1 MNALPARRHF
11 FRGDDGYEQARRS
24 MVWNQRVPDR
34 YPDVI
39 VDARDA
45 DDVVAAVAYA
55 KANGRQ
61 VGIRSGGHSWGANHL
76 RDGGVLLDVHG
87 LDHCTVDADRN
98 VAVVG
103 PGKGG
108 SVLAGE
114 LDAQGLFFPA
124 GHCKGVCIGGYLL
137 QGGYGW
143 NSRVFGPACESVIG
157 LDVVTADGE
166 QLYCD
171 ADNHPDLY
179 WAARGAG
186 PGFFAAVT
194 AFHLK
199 LYAKPAV
206 CASSLYAY
214 PFECADEIFT
224 WARAISAEVD
234 RRVEVQIVASRSVPA
249 AGLEARPSCSRRR
262 RSPTRS
268 RKPRRLWRYSAPARP
283 SIRRSSKSPM
293 PQPICRPGM
302 TA

>member
-1 MNALPARRHF
+1 M
-11 FRGDDGYEQARRS
+11 
-24 MVWNQRVPDR
+24 
-34 YPDVI
+34 
-39 VDARDA
+39 
-45 DDVVAAVAYA
+45 
-55 KANGRQ
+55 
-61 VGIRSGGHSWGANHL
+61 
-76 RDGGVLLDVHG
+76 LLDVHG

-186 PGFFAAVT
+186 PGFFAVVT

-206 CASSLYAY
+206 CASSLYVY
-214 PFECADEIFT
+214 PIRLHRRDLHLGPGDQRRGGPPGGA
-224 WARAISAEVD
+224 AD
-234 RRVEVQIVASRSVPA
+234 RRVTQRAERRD
-249 AGLEARPSCSRRR
+249 RPSRNRFR
-262 RSPTRS
+262 VTGV
-268 RKPRRLWRYSAPARP
+268 RRLRAGSREGAGVTRHL
-283 SIRRSSKSPM
+283 
-293 PQPICRPGM
+293 PGHR
-302 TA
+302 